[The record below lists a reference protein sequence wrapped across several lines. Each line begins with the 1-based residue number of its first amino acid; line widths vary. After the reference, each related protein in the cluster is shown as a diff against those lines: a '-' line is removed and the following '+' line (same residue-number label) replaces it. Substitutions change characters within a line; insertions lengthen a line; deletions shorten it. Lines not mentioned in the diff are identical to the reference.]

1 MSFHGLDC
9 NPFEK
14 ESIVCVDVKKFCFRV
29 LFYVLG
35 LFVMAI
41 GVTFASNSNLGIDG
55 YPTSLVFLGTVV
67 SAVFVGVV
75 MGPIQTFIIPPS
87 AASALERLPRLPPDF
102 PYNLLLGAVSGWR
115 TSPHWIKPPSVGKPQ
130 AVVSISRPFPV
141 RGRDFLDLDH
151 CLKKRHFKA
160 NKSTF
165 PDPCAPGIIKLYCY
179 VIL

>member
-1 MSFHGLDC
+1 MQRALGFPGKPQCL
-9 NPFEK
+9 FMVW
-14 ESIVCVDVKKFCFRV
+14 IVFSLFIVAQIVIKRREFRW
-29 LFYVLG
+29 
-35 LFVMAI
+35 I
-41 GVTFASNSNLGIDG
+41 DLGIDG

-75 MGPIQTFIIPPS
+75 MVPIQTFIIPPS
-87 AASALERLPRLPPDF
+87 AASALERLPSLPPDF

-141 RGRDFLDLDH
+141 RGWDFLDLYH

-165 PDPCAPGIIKLYCY
+165 PDACAPGIIKLYCC